1 MGAFEQLFGP
11 VKRESE
17 KKNSNGRGIPRGRG
31 GEMFKL
37 RFDWRIS
44 SFKNEGKKE
53 NNLKDR
59 EVERKKEE

>member
-17 KKNSNGRGIPRGRG
+17 IKKFKCPGYCPGEG

-44 SFKNEGKKE
+44 SFKKEGKKE

>member
-11 VKRESE
+11 VKGEFE
-17 KKNSNGRGIPRGRG
+17 KKIQMPGVLPG
-31 GEMFKL
+31 GMFKL
-37 RFDWRIS
+37 RFDWHIS
-44 SFKNEGKKE
+44 SFKKEGKKE

>member
-11 VKRESE
+11 VKGEFE
-17 KKNSNGRGIPRGRG
+17 KNIQMLGVLPG
-31 GEMFKL
+31 GGMFKL
-37 RFDWRIS
+37 RFDWHIRSI
-44 SFKNEGKKE
+44 KKEGKKE